1 MRALHNLRRT
11 AGVPMTDVLIAAAC
25 AVVELSSAALNAQE
39 SGSPQ
44 LTVFRALLL
53 VATCMPLVAR
63 RRAPITVLS
72 VTGAL
77 SLVYGIA
84 PYPDPVLPLALLV
97 ALFTVAER
105 ASRPTALVVLGIS
118 LVAGIMGNVLAGDA
132 PARNYYFAVV
142 VIGLA
147 WVLGDLQRTRR
158 DDVERERAEQ
168 ARRAVTEE
176 RARIARELHDVVAHH
191 VSMIVVQSE
200 ANASVAS
207 SPESAAAFDAMAG
220 TGRLALA
227 ELRRLLGLLR
237 EDAGAPPVAPQPG
250 LSSVE
255 TLVSQVRAAGLPV
268 ELAVEGAPRPL
279 PAGIDVSA
287 YRILQEALTNSL
299 KHAGPASA
307 SVVVRYRDDA
317 VELRVVDDGAATDAV
332 ATNGDAASGHGIV
345 GMRERV
351 ALCGGE
357 LRVGPRP
364 TGGYEVRALLPTG
377 R

>member
-1 MRALHNLRRT
+1 MRGATFPRRT
-11 AGVPMTDVLIAAAC
+11 ATTFTTDVVIAVGC
-25 AVVELSSAALNAQE
+25 AVVELTSAALTAQE
-39 SGSPQ
+39 SGEPQ
-44 LTVFRALLL
+44 LTVFRGLLL
-53 VATCMPLVAR
+53 VASCAPLVAR
-63 RRAPITVLS
+63 RRAPLTVLTI
-72 VTGAL
+72 TGLL
-77 SLVYGIA
+77 SLAYGIA

-105 ASRPTALVVLGIS
+105 ASPRIALAVLGIS

-147 WVLGDLQRTRR
+147 WVLGVLQRTRR

-200 ANASVAS
+200 ANASIAS
-207 SPESAAAFDAMAG
+207 SPEAAAAFDAMAG

-237 EDAGAPPVAPQPG
+237 EDAGSAPVAPQPG

-268 ELAVEGAPRPL
+268 DLAVEGAPRPL

-307 SVVVRYRDDA
+307 SVVVHYRDDV
-317 VELRVVDDGAATDAV
+317 VELRVVDDGVATDTG

-364 TGGYEVRALLPTG
+364 TGGYEVRARLPTG